1 MVSARTKGKAVLCV
15 PGGTTPGP
23 VFDLLSEV
31 DLDWGSVYVM
41 LNDERW
47 VNEDSERSNTALLRR
62 RLLRGKARSAHLVPL
77 YAEAEMPEEQPA
89 LRGYRAESSHRCL
102 LLGMGADM
110 HTASLF
116 PGADLLEEALADDAP
131 VLMAL
136 RAEAAASRGSPHSTG
151 AQRRD
156 AHPYFDHRP
165 AETRSLD
172 RAKSLSPTEA
182 PVAAILPM
190 QLFTGQNNM
199 RTFFDDLIAHQQ
211 TVADRPILN
220 LFENNNRRQFLGGI
234 RRVLSR
240 LPKTNIDETARD
252 LL

>member
-1 MVSARTKGKAVLCV
+1 MNFESYQDREALMMRLADKIASELGQALRAKGKAVLCV

-77 YAEAEMPEEQPA
+77 YAEAETPEEQLDA
-89 LRGYRAESSHRCL
+89 LSEGIAPHLPIDVL

-136 RAEAAASRGSPHSTG
+136 RAEAAGEPRITLTARVLK
-151 AQRRD
+151 D
-156 AHPYFDHRP
+156 AMHTHILIIGPQKRE
-165 AETRSLD
+165 ALD

-182 PVAAILPM
+182 PVAAILPH
-190 QLFTGQNNM
+190 
-199 RTFFDDLIAHQQ
+199 A
-211 TVADRPILN
+211 TVHWA
-220 LFENNNRRQFLGGI
+220 E
-234 RRVLSR
+234 
-240 LPKTNIDETARD
+240 
-252 LL
+252 

>member
-1 MVSARTKGKAVLCV
+1 MNFETYQDREALMMRLADQIASELGQALRTKGKAVLCV

-77 YAEAEMPEEQPA
+77 YAEAETPEEQLEA
-89 LRGYRAESSHRCL
+89 LSEGIAPHLPIDVL

-136 RAEAAASRGSPHSTG
+136 RAEAAGEPRITLTARVLKDAMHTHILIIGPQKRG
-151 AQRRD
+151 A
-156 AHPYFDHRP
+156 
-165 AETRSLD
+165 LD

-182 PVAAILPM
+182 PVAAILPH
-190 QLFTGQNNM
+190 
-199 RTFFDDLIAHQQ
+199 A
-211 TVADRPILN
+211 TVHWA
-220 LFENNNRRQFLGGI
+220 E
-234 RRVLSR
+234 
-240 LPKTNIDETARD
+240 
-252 LL
+252 